1 MDKESPRRWAGWRK
15 EIYNFLITSSRNPLR
30 TFLLTSCAW
39 WPQHCP
45 LIQVWWINHYWRG
58 CSRNS
63 NYPPFRKMHWNASQA
78 AHFLRALQHLYKL
91 GLTYRNLKAD
101 NCVVAEDSHLILI
114 DMDLSHHCNP
124 YAKPP
129 EFNKCRRKRIQ
140 DERVMVWGMHWVIW
154 QISQATEKNPW
165 PERSEKQIPYFE
177 EPVPAAMELLLR
189 KGLQKIPEQRPP
201 LEEAIKEWEAAM
213 IQYNQS
219 ALLMSWMSKES
230 APRVG
235 TETQG
240 LMEYPFESNCTM
252 IWFSRLWGS
261 DAAPFD
267 HAFSLCWSC
276 LKSSAGRDCD
286 LCSRTD
292 ESEVT

>member
-1 MDKESPRRWAGWRK
+1 MTAALPVDPSLMDKSLLTRLLAKFELPSIQEDALERV
-15 EIYNFLITSSRNPLR
+15 TSS
-30 TFLLTSCAW
+30 TFLSGCTRLVALEGEKW
-39 WPQHCP
+39 IYKWPDEETNDTRTRRREFFFECERLCNLRPHP
-45 LIQVWWINHYWRG
+45 NILEPPAFLVWKGEFIEGVLLRFHNNGNLRLFAIRQRCKPKIDFGVLLFCWAREL
-58 CSRNS
+58 
-63 NYPPFRKMHWNASQA
+63 
-78 AHFLRALQHLYKL
+78 LRALQHLYKL

-219 ALLMSWMSKES
+219 ALLLS
-230 APRVG
+230 
-235 TETQG
+235 
-240 LMEYPFESNCTM
+240 
-252 IWFSRLWGS
+252 
-261 DAAPFD
+261 
-267 HAFSLCWSC
+267 
-276 LKSSAGRDCD
+276 
-286 LCSRTD
+286 
-292 ESEVT
+292 